1 MRTLHAYLLRQ
12 VISALGMTV
21 AVFTGLLLVGNVLRE
36 ILSLLVNQ
44 HVPFVG
50 VMTAIAMLVPYAL
63 VFALPMGMLTAT
75 LLVFG
80 RLSADH
86 ELTAVRASGVSLLS
100 LVAPVLWLGLAA
112 SALAALINLEVAPRC
127 RVGYKELLYEL
138 GVARPTSFLVEN
150 RYLTDIPGWTIY
162 IGRRRSDTEFE
173 QVLLYETRNDQ
184 LVRRV
189 QARQAWV
196 TVDSAARMI
205 QFRLF
210 DAEVFT
216 KAIAFGT
223 DLSPAAP
230 GTNPLSAAESDWSM
244 VFFGETSLPLKFS
257 AAHPMDSRPKISEMT
272 FTQLLAELA
281 DNKRRGIDPTPVQV
295 HLHRQVSFSFACLG
309 FTMLGI
315 PLGIRGHRRET
326 SFGIA
331 AGLVLTVIYYSF
343 IILGQSWET
352 RPHLLPHL
360 IVWIPN
366 FLFQGLGAW
375 LLWRGN
381 RGL

>member
-1 MRTLHAYLLRQ
+1 
-12 VISALGMTV
+12 
-21 AVFTGLLLVGNVLRE
+21 
-36 ILSLLVNQ
+36 
-44 HVPFVG
+44 
-50 VMTAIAMLVPYAL
+50 L

-173 QVLLYETRNDQ
+173 HVLLYETRNDQ

-189 QARQAWV
+189 QARRASV
-196 TVDSAARMI
+196 TVDATERAI

-216 KAIAFGT
+216 RAIAFGAE
-223 DLSPAAP
+223 LSPAAP
-230 GTNPLSAAESDWSM
+230 ETNQVAAAESDWSM

-257 AAHPMDSRPKISEMT
+257 SAHPMDSRPKISEMT

-281 DNKRRGIDPTPVQV
+281 ENQRRGIDPTPVMV

-309 FTMLGI
+309 FTMVGI

-331 AGLVLTVIYYSF
+331 AGLVLTVVYYSF

>member
-1 MRTLHAYLLRQ
+1 MRTLHFYLLRQ
-12 VISALGMTV
+12 VLSALGMTV

-44 HVPFVG
+44 HVPLAG
-50 VMTAIAMLVPYAL
+50 VLTAMAMLVPYAL

-100 LVAPVLWLGLAA
+100 LVAPVLWLGLTA

-189 QARQAWV
+189 QARRASV
-196 TVDSAARMI
+196 TVDAVARVI

-210 DAEVFT
+210 DAELFT
-216 KAIAFGT
+216 KAVAFGA
-223 DLSPAAP
+223 DLTPAAP
-230 GTNPLSAAESDWSM
+230 GTNQMAAVESDWSM

-257 AAHPMDSRPKISEMT
+257 SAHPMDSRPKISEMT

-281 DNKRRGIDPTPVQV
+281 DNKRRGIDPTPVLV

-309 FTMLGI
+309 FTMVGI

-331 AGLVLTVIYYSF
+331 AGLVLTVVYYSF
-343 IILGQSWET
+343 IIMGQSWET